1 MPRTYVCNV
10 IFTRLGGPFQAWVI
24 QRCQQR
30 NIDIAKDKE
39 LNIQLDANIA
49 KAFHASTSISRK
61 YYLLLFLNFICI
73 IIIVF

>member
-10 IFTRLGGPFQAWVI
+10 IFTRLGDSFQVWVT
-24 QRCQQR
+24 QRSKQR
-30 NIDIAKDKE
+30 NMDLAKDKD

-61 YYLLLFLNFICI
+61 YYLLLFLNFISI
-73 IIIVF
+73 IIIAF